1 MSNTPK
7 PSHHGQYVAPYR
19 RPLTPWEARGGVAG
33 FLTLV
38 LLVCLTVAGMA
49 APFVVSCA
57 SMPAN
62 KIIDGAKVVLAGLCE
77 TLPTPQLDLAR
88 QQLDRNDLESAAQ
101 HLRDE
106 LKAHGHQPDVAALLA
121 LIETQIPPPEPAP

>member
-1 MSNTPK
+1 MFSPPK
-7 PSHHGQYVAPYR
+7 TSR
-19 RPLTPWEARGGVAG
+19 FTS
-33 FLTLV
+33 TLLNLL
-38 LLVCLTVAGMA
+38 LLVSLAAAGIT
-49 APFVVSCA
+49 APFMSCA

-88 QQLDRNDLESAAQ
+88 QQLERNDVAAAAQ

-106 LKAHGHQPDVAALLA
+106 LAAHGHQPDVAALLA
-121 LIETQIPPPEPAP
+121 LLETQIPPPSPGP